1 MSNLINDTIL
11 ERISEEV
18 LEMDILDVAKELGIN
33 TNFATSA
40 AWDSADE
47 FLACADLDS
56 LRDRLTMKRF
66 ESLPEAC

>member
-1 MSNLINDTIL
+1 MSNLINDSIL
-11 ERISEEV
+11 EQISEEIE
-18 LEMDILDVAKELGIN
+18 EMDILDVAKELGVN

-56 LRDRLTMKRF
+56 LKNKLTMKRF
-66 ESLPEAC
+66 EALCQG

>member
-1 MSNLINDTIL
+1 MSNLINDSIL
-11 ERISEEV
+11 EQISEEIE
-18 LEMDILDVAKELGIN
+18 EMDILDVAKELGVN

-56 LRDRLTMKRF
+56 LKDELTMKRF
-66 ESLPEAC
+66 EALCQG